1 MKSSASLFGKGRTAI
16 SSPNPITRSMFPVG
30 GAGDATF
37 LRTQS
42 AFAPSYRME
51 EPQHTFRFTV
61 ATTF

>member
-1 MKSSASLFGKGRTAI
+1 
-16 SSPNPITRSMFPVG
+16 MFPEG

-37 LRTQS
+37 LRTLS
-42 AFAPSYRME
+42 TFSPGYRMA